1 GDASSPYQLFRHFV
15 DTFEQI
21 FDVNNLAH
29 LFRLAHNSIVYLSPN
44 HSLKIVSRHESR
56 TRSGTVKPW
65 PKTSIKIKSVGAVP
79 KDAQERVVP
88 LVVDNNSLEGP
99 VSGEEGGHGNG
110 PRKGPLDG
118 LIYEQPSRPNR
129 QKGEYIRST
138 ETQELSSVSGA
149 DIITVDTGLG
159 STNERIEL
167 DERTGSKIKRSQSP
181 VVSAIDDHVP
191 ISIHYKHHPKGFNGA
206 ALELQSTGDNSD
218 ARSKRSRKTLDSD
231 NNDNDGEQSA
241 RRICA
246 IHRHRVSCHVARTH
260 TEPPCRRDVNR
271 SRPCRVHDRRR
282 DCPREKSTE
291 RPEHRHLRYHN
302 PENAVVRLEQD
313 PILRPV
319 RILACPPAEGQGIT
333 SYLEPVRPSYVYT
346 GVGVSQFAG
355 GESHCFDLYNPDNIL
370 PKSRVG
376 NIARL
381 LDGPNRAVKDINRK
395 VLAMTRAMT
404 PAWSLRLLGV
414 SCGSVLCAWGLMLI
428 LSVLSGGASRG
439 GISNFGLDGMTDT
452 MDDLNGVRCPWA
464 CTCGGQEVD
473 CSHRELTQIPGDLAS
488 LLIAEKL

>member
-1 GDASSPYQLFRHFV
+1 GDASSPYQLLGHFV
-15 DTFEQI
+15 DTFERI
-21 FDVNNLAH
+21 FDVNN
-29 LFRLAHNSIVYLSPN
+29 
-44 HSLKIVSRHESR
+44 KIVPRHESR
-56 TRSGTVKPW
+56 TRLGTVEPW
-65 PKTSIKIKSVGAVP
+65 PKTSIKIKSVRAIP
-79 KDAQERVVP
+79 KDAQERVVS

-99 VSGEEGGHGNG
+99 ASGEEGGHGNG

-118 LIYEQPSRPNR
+118 LIYEQPSRPN
-129 QKGEYIRST
+129 QQEGEYIRSN
-138 ETQELSSVSGA
+138 ETQELSIVFGSDLA
-149 DIITVDTGLG
+149 AVDTGLG
-159 STNERIEL
+159 PTNERIEL

-181 VVSAIDDHVP
+181 IVSAIDDHVHIP
-191 ISIHYKHHPKGFNGA
+191 ILIHYKHHPEGFNGA

-218 ARSKRSRKTLDSD
+218 ARSKRSRKTLDED
-231 NNDNDGEQSA
+231 NDNDDEQPT

-246 IHRHRVSCHVARTH
+246 AHRHRVSCHVARAH

-282 DCPREKSTE
+282 DCSRGKSTE
-291 RPEHRHLRYHN
+291 RPEHRHLRFHD
-302 PENAVVRLEQD
+302 PNAIVRLEQD

-319 RILACPPAEGQGIT
+319 RILGCPPAEGQEIT
-333 SYLEPVRPSYVYT
+333 SYLEPAGPSYVYT
-346 GVGVSQFAG
+346 GIGVGGQFAG
-355 GESHCFDLYNPDNIL
+355 GEPHCFDLHNPDNIL

-376 NIARL
+376 SIARL

-395 VLAMTRAMT
+395 VLAMARAMT

-414 SCGSVLCAWGLMLI
+414 SCGSVLCAWGLLLI
-428 LSVLSGGASRG
+428 LSVLGGGASHG
-439 GISNFGLDGMTDT
+439 TGIGNFGLGSMTGT